1 MARQSGLRVTS
12 AAKAEARPPSP
23 LMIPAV
29 SSARSTWASTQRTD
43 APSRAK
49 RMAAALPLPRPGP
62 RDPAPATIATLPVRR
77 PLTAQFL
84 KALSMCTSTRY
95 GPPEASPRF
104 TAAPI
109 STPFSTSSPGTPSA
123 LAMPT

>member
-1 MARQSGLRVTS
+1 MARQSAARVTS

-23 LMIPAV
+23 AMVLTV
-29 SSARSTWASTQRTD
+29 SSARSICASTQSTA

-62 RDPAPATIATLPVRR
+62 REPDPATMATLPARR

-84 KALSMCTSTRY
+84 KLPSMYVHQIRA
-95 GPPEASPRF
+95 PEEGA
-104 TAAPI
+104 
-109 STPFSTSSPGTPSA
+109 
-123 LAMPT
+123 